1 MIRKILEQ
9 NAHRP
14 WEIPKDRWR
23 FYQEWNDA
31 IFLHWEVEL
40 EELKKFVPKELEID
54 LFEGKP
60 WVSVVAFAMEEIR
73 PRFLPAF
80 APISNFFEINVRTY
94 VKTKSKNGV
103 YFLSMEGGKDLSC
116 KVAKLI
122 SELPYRYSSIKRE
135 MEYYRSSNSEFGDA
149 LDIKFKIGQAI
160 QKTEID
166 LWLTE
171 RYALFQDTKKF
182 INEYEIHH
190 QEWPIREAIIEN
202 IELHY
207 PRFEKLI
214 GRKPDLVNYSEG
226 VKVIAWG
233 KKKIKKSDWDNR

>member
-9 NAHRP
+9 SAHRP
-14 WEIPKDRWR
+14 WEIPKDRWKY
-23 FYQEWNDA
+23 YQEWNDA
-31 IFLHWEVEL
+31 IFLHWQVDL
-40 EELKKFVPKELEID
+40 EELQKFVPKELEID
-54 LFEGKP
+54 LFEEKA

-80 APISNFFEINVRTY
+80 SPISNFFEINVRTY
-94 VKTKSKNGV
+94 VKTKSKSGV

-122 SELPYRYSSIKRE
+122 SELPYRFSNITRE
-135 MEYYRSSNSEFGDA
+135 MEYYRSSNSEFGDT
-149 LDIKFKIGQAI
+149 LDIKFKIGQAV

-166 LWLTE
+166 VWLTE
-171 RYALFQDTKKF
+171 RYALFQDTKNS

-202 IELHY
+202 IELNY
-207 PRFEKLI
+207 PRFDKLI
-214 GRKPDLVNYSEG
+214 GRKPDFVNYSEG
-226 VKVIAWG
+226 VKVVAWG
-233 KKKIKKSDWDNR
+233 KKKIRKSDWDNS

>member
-9 NAHRP
+9 SAHRP

-31 IFLHWEVEL
+31 IFLHWQVDL
-40 EELKKFVPKELEID
+40 EELKKHVPKELEID

-80 APISNFFEINVRTY
+80 SPISNFFEINVRTY
-94 VKTKSKNGV
+94 VKTKSKTGV

-122 SELPYRYSSIKRE
+122 SELPYRFSSIKRE
-135 MEYYRSSNSEFGDA
+135 MEYYRSANSEFGDT
-149 LDIKFKIGQAI
+149 LDIKFKIGQAV

-171 RYALFQDTKKF
+171 RYALFQDTKNF

-202 IELHY
+202 IELNY
-207 PRFEKLI
+207 PRFNKLI
-214 GRKPDLVNYSEG
+214 DRKPDLVNYSEG
-226 VKVIAWG
+226 VKVVAWG
-233 KKKIKKSDWDNR
+233 KKKVRKSDWDNS

>member
-9 NAHRP
+9 NGHRP

-73 PRFLPAF
+73 PRFLPAI

-94 VKTKSKNGV
+94 VKTKSKTGV

-171 RYALFQDTKKF
+171 RYALFQDTKNF

-190 QEWPIREAIIEN
+190 QEWPIREVIIEN

-214 GRKPDLVNYSEG
+214 ARKPDLVNYSEG
-226 VKVIAWG
+226 VKVISWG
-233 KKKIKKSDWDNR
+233 KKKIKKSDWVNR

>member
-9 NAHRP
+9 STHRP
-14 WEIPKDRWR
+14 WEIPKDRWKY
-23 FYQEWNDA
+23 YQEWNDA
-31 IFLHWEVEL
+31 IFLHWEVDL
-40 EELKKFVPKELEID
+40 EELKKYVPKELEID

-80 APISNFFEINVRTY
+80 SPISNFFEINVRTY
-94 VKTKSKNGV
+94 VKTKSKTGV

-122 SELPYRYSSIKRE
+122 SELPYRFSSIKRE
-135 MEYYRSSNSEFGDA
+135 MEYYRSSNAEFGDT
-149 LDIKFKIGQAI
+149 LNIKFKIGETL
-160 QKTEID
+160 QKTELD
-166 LWLTE
+166 RWLTE
-171 RYALFQDTKKF
+171 RYALFQDTKNF

-202 IELHY
+202 IELNY

-214 GRKPDLVNYSEG
+214 GRKPNLVNYSEG
-226 VKVIAWG
+226 VKVVAWG
-233 KKKIKKSDWDNR
+233 KKKVRKSDWDNR

>member
-23 FYQEWNDA
+23 YYQEWNDA
-31 IFLHWEVEL
+31 IFLHWEVDL
-40 EELKKFVPKELEID
+40 DELKKHVPKELEID
-54 LFEGKP
+54 LFDSKP

-94 VKTKSKNGV
+94 VKTKTKTGV

-122 SELPYRYSSIKRE
+122 SELPYRFSSIKRE
-135 MEYYRSSNSEFGDA
+135 MEYYRSSNTEFGDT
-149 LDIKFKIGQAI
+149 LDIKFKIGQAV
-160 QKTEID
+160 QKTDID
-166 LWLTE
+166 RWLTE
-171 RYALFQDTKKF
+171 RYALFQETKNF

-190 QEWPIREAIIEN
+190 QEWPIREAIIEK

-233 KKKIKKSDWDNR
+233 KKKIRKSDWENR

>member
-9 NAHRP
+9 SSHRP
-14 WEIPKDRWR
+14 WEIPKDRWKY
-23 FYQEWNDA
+23 YQEWNDA
-31 IFLHWEVEL
+31 IFLHWQVDL
-40 EELKKFVPKELEID
+40 EELQKFVPKKLEID
-54 LFEGKP
+54 LFEERP

-80 APISNFFEINVRTY
+80 SPISNFFEINVRTY
-94 VKTKSKNGV
+94 VKTKSKSGV

-122 SELPYRYSSIKRE
+122 SELPYRFSSITRE
-135 MEYYRSSNSEFGDA
+135 MEYYRSSNSEFGDT
-149 LDIKFKIGQAI
+149 LDIKFKIGQAV

-166 LWLTE
+166 VWLTE
-171 RYALFQDTKKF
+171 RYALFQDTKNF

-202 IELHY
+202 IELNY
-207 PRFEKLI
+207 PRFDKLI
-214 GRKPDLVNYSEG
+214 GRKPDFVNYSEG
-226 VKVIAWG
+226 VKVVAWG
-233 KKKIKKSDWDNR
+233 KKKIRKSDWDNS

>member
-1 MIRKILEQ
+1 MIKKILEQ
-9 NAHRP
+9 SAHRP
-14 WEIPKDRWR
+14 WEMPKESWK

-31 IFLHWEVEL
+31 IFLHWQVDL

-80 APISNFFEINVRTY
+80 APISNFFEINIRTY
-94 VKTKSKNGV
+94 VKTKSKTGV

-116 KVAKLI
+116 KVAKMI
-122 SELPYRYSSIKRE
+122 SELPYRYSSIQRE
-135 MEYYRSSNSEFGDA
+135 MEYYRSSNSEFGDT
-149 LDIKFKIGQAI
+149 LDIKFKVGQTI
-160 QKTEID
+160 QKTPID

-171 RYALFQDTKKF
+171 RYALFQDSKNY
-182 INEYEIHH
+182 INEYEVHH
-190 QEWPIREAIIEN
+190 AEWPIREAILEN
-202 IELHY
+202 LELYY
-207 PRFEKLI
+207 PRFDKLI

-226 VKVIAWG
+226 VKVVAWG
-233 KKKIKKSDWDNR
+233 KKKVKKSDW

>member
-9 NAHRP
+9 NGHRP

-73 PRFLPAF
+73 PRFLPAI

-94 VKTKSKNGV
+94 VKTKSKTGV

-171 RYALFQDTKKF
+171 RYALFQDTKNF

-202 IELHY
+202 IELQY

-214 GRKPDLVNYSEG
+214 ARKPDLVNYSEG

>member
-1 MIRKILEQ
+1 MIKKILEQ

-14 WEIPKDRWR
+14 WEMPKNNWR

-31 IFLHWEVEL
+31 IFLHWQVDL

-80 APISNFFEINVRTY
+80 APISNFFEINIRTY
-94 VKTKSKNGV
+94 VKTKSKTGV

-116 KVAKLI
+116 KVAKMI
-122 SELPYRYSSIKRE
+122 SELPYRYSSIQRE
-135 MEYYRSSNSEFGDA
+135 MEYYRSSNSEFGDT
-149 LDIKFKIGQAI
+149 LDIKFKIGPTI

-171 RYALFQDTKKF
+171 RYALFQDSKNY

-190 QEWPIREAIIEN
+190 QEWPIREAILEN
-202 IELHY
+202 LELNY
-207 PRFEKLI
+207 PRFDKLI
-214 GRKPDLVNYSEG
+214 GRRPDLANYSEG
-226 VKVIAWG
+226 VKVVAWG
-233 KKKIKKSDWDNR
+233 KKKIRKSDWDNR